1 MSDGWQSALARWKAA
16 GLLDAAAAERIRHW
30 ESEQSPALRKSRAAL
45 LAFAF
50 GGVLL
55 TAGIL
60 LFVAANWALLPPFGR
75 FAILL
80 VMIAVLHGGAALA
93 ARVSPAL
100 AVTLHAVGTG
110 ALGAGIFLSGQVFNM
125 AEHWP
130 GALMLWTAG
139 AAVAV
144 WLLRQWPQVL
154 WLALLAPA
162 WLWGEWVSWL
172 PPMAVMHAMTPAAIG
187 VFLLACSY
195 LIASAPDARQSW
207 RRALSWLGAILLIPA
222 AIPLGWLGFGMGSA
236 DVAEVAEALPVQP
249 SELTDLSI
257 VQWVVCWSLALA
269 LPLGLGWILR
279 RREALWLG
287 AAVGWAMLLVW
298 ISPQSDAGEL
308 ALWGLYAAG
317 AAGLALWGI
326 RDRQRLAVNVG
337 VLGFALVV
345 FGVYFSTLFEKLGRA
360 LGLIG
365 AGIIFIGGGWLL
377 ERARRRLV
385 GRIAKERP

>member
-1 MSDGWQSALARWKAA
+1 MSNGWQSALARWKAA
-16 GLLDAAAAERIRHW
+16 GLLDEAAAERIRQW
-30 ESEQSPALRKSRAAL
+30 ESERSPAARRSRAAL

-60 LFVAANWALLPPFGR
+60 LFVAANWALLPPLGR

-80 VMIAVLHGGAALA
+80 AMIALLHGGAAFT
-93 ARVSPAL
+93 ARASPAL
-100 AVTLHAVGTG
+100 AATLHAVGTG

-130 GALMLWTAG
+130 GALMLWAAG

-172 PPMAVMHAMTPAAIG
+172 PPMAVAHAATPAAVG

-195 LIASAPDARQSW
+195 LVASAPQARQSW

-222 AIPLGWLGFGMGSA
+222 SVPLAWLGFGKGSA
-236 DVAEVAEALPVQP
+236 DVADVAEALPVQP
-249 SELTDLSI
+249 QELTDLS
-257 VQWVVCWSLALA
+257 VFQWVVCWSLALV
-269 LPLGLGWILR
+269 LPLGLGWLLR
-279 RREALWLG
+279 RRDALWLCV
-287 AAVGWAMLLVW
+287 AFGWAMLLVW
-298 ISPQSDAGEL
+298 ISPRTDPGEL
-308 ALWGLYAAG
+308 AMWGLYAAG

-326 RDRQRLAVNVG
+326 RDHQRLAVNVG
-337 VLGFALVV
+337 VLGFAFVV
-345 FGVYFSTLFEKLGRA
+345 LGFYFSTLFEKLGRA

-377 ERARRRLV
+377 ERARRQLV